1 MARSQPVDADKL
13 NMLVDVAVA
22 EGYERGKILL
32 TSWQKQE
39 FRKAG

>member
-1 MARSQPVDADKL
+1 
-13 NMLVDVAVA
+13 VAVA